1 VIEEINTK
9 YFHLKQ
15 EHEKRE
21 ALLMSGIEKL
31 EERMDY
37 FKSSLHEST

>member
-1 VIEEINTK
+1 MEEINTK

-21 ALLMSGIEKL
+21 TLLMNGIERI
-31 EERMDY
+31 EERIDY
-37 FKSSLHEST
+37 LKISLQESI